1 MDFEYGRFYMTEQ
14 GILLQA
20 KAQSGLPLRFTKLG
34 IGDGLVGQLADMTK
48 LKKLVHMCKDYPIR
62 EVKNNG
68 DGSASVNA
76 AVSNDGVT
84 QGFFIRELGLF
95 ADDPDIGEI
104 LYAVCNNG
112 DQSDFLAPRSMAKI
126 DILMNV
132 ITVVGNAQNLQV
144 VVNDNAVF
152 ALQSDF
158 EKLAGKGWT
167 VENVKENND
176 LIRDLRIRLL
186 LLEANLSEAAG
197 KFRVDFVDISEDE
210 VLNGVWDK
218 EGRRMVI

>member
-1 MDFEYGRFYMTEQ
+1 MP
-14 GILLQA
+14 
-20 KAQSGLPLRFTKLG
+20 S
-34 IGDGLVGQLADMTK
+34 
-48 LKKLVHMCKDYPIR
+48 
-62 EVKNNG
+62 
-68 DGSASVNA
+68 
-76 AVSNDGVT
+76 SNV
-84 QGFFIRELGLF
+84 
-95 ADDPDIGEI
+95 
-104 LYAVCNNG
+104 
-112 DQSDFLAPRSMAKI
+112 
-126 DILMNV
+126 
-132 ITVVGNAQNLQV
+132 QNLQV